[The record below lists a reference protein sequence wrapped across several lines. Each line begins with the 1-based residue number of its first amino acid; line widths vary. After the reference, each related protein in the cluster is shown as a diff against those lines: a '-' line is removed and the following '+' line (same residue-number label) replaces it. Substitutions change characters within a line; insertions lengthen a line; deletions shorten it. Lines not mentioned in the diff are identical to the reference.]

1 MIENQ
6 QEGILKM
13 SFRSQGN
20 FSVNDFARIYFNGG
34 GHHNAAGGMS
44 KESIKK
50 TVVRFEKAIKEVAN
64 QF

>member
-44 KESIKK
+44 KKSIKE
-50 TVVRFEKAIKEVAN
+50 TVIRFEKAIKEVAN